1 MSIQDSAYRSA
12 VPEDGTEMPNNTLY
26 RVVLEGIK
34 SEIETPGSFAIKYG
48 ILTSTPVTRIKFMLR
63 NLPKTILE
71 TKSAPRARGAL
82 ELIEEA
88 GGVGLMEECNPGEA
102 PKVEIAEEEPN
113 IANSVD
119 QSCLKCGFPLKKG
132 DEYCQFCHTPLVET
146 KASNIKSVLKAGG
159 GGKLVAPKRLAL
171 YIGIIVLLLIF
182 GILTR

>member
-71 TKSAPRARGAL
+71 TKNAPRARGAL

-88 GGVGLMEECNPGEA
+88 GGVGLIEELNPEEA
-102 PKVEIAEEEPN
+102 PKVEIAEEEPT
-113 IANSVD
+113 IANAGE

-132 DEYCQFCHTPLVET
+132 DEYCQFCHTPLGESKT
-146 KASNIKSVLKAGG
+146 HNIKSVLKAGG
-159 GGKLVAPKRLAL
+159 GGHLVAPKRLFL
-171 YIGIIVLLLIF
+171 YIGIVLVILIL